1 MKLYIDNGFLEYE
14 IIGRGIPLLFIHGY
28 PLSRMMWAPQLNV
41 LSNQARLITI
51 DLRGHGDS
59 FPFEGIYS
67 MDILANDCKRLLDD
81 LQIKSP
87 VVVCGLSMGGY
98 VTMALY
104 RNYPELFKG
113 MIFTST
119 RPGPDSIEGKT
130 NRDTAIKNVYQL
142 GAGFIA
148 DTMLQKM
155 FSPVTLSTN
164 PLLVKTIHNM
174 MANTSVLG
182 IVGALQGMRERI
194 DSTPLLTQISCPV
207 LIIHGTDDQLIPLN
221 EAELMANQIPN
232 SILLKITAA
241 GHLPNLEQPG
251 IFNDAVRDFLIAL
264 D

>member
-1 MKLYIDNGFLEYE
+1 M
-14 IIGRGIPLLFIHGY
+14 LFIHGY
-28 PLSRMMWAPQLNV
+28 PLARKMWNPQLKG
-41 LSNQARLITI
+41 LSDIATMLSI

-67 MDILANDCKRLLDD
+67 MDILANDCKRLLND

-113 MIFTST
+113 MILTST
-119 RPGPDSIEGKT
+119 RPGPDSTEGKT
-130 NRDTAIKNVYQL
+130 NRDTAIINAYQD
-142 GAGFIA
+142 GASFIA
-148 DTMLQKM
+148 DTMLPKM

-164 PLLVKTIHNM
+164 PALVKTIHDM

-182 IVGALQGMRERI
+182 IVGALHGMRERI
-194 DSTPLLTQISCPV
+194 DSTPLLTQIRCPV

-221 EAELMANQIPN
+221 EAELMAKQIPN
-232 SILLKITAA
+232 SNLVKITAA
-241 GHLPNLEQPG
+241 GHLPNLEQPC
-251 IFNDAVRDFLIAL
+251 IFNEAVRDFLIAL